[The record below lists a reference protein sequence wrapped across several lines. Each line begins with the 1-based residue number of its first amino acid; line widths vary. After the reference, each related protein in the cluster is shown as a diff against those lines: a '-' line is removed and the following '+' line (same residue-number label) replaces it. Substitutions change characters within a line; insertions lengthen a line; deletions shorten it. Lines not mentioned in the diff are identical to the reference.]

1 MKGDLK
7 CQDRERVLVREGN
20 QYKAGRTIVI
30 LVKDDT
36 EFAAVTRKSEILL

>member
-7 CQDRERVLVREGN
+7 CQDRVLAQEGN
-20 QYKAGRTIVI
+20 QYKAGRIVVI

-36 EFAAVTRKSEILL
+36 EFSAVTKKSEILL